1 MNDPKQVFAAELL
14 AVQRS
19 QSELRELLRTE
30 QKTLRNLA
38 QRLWTQQEAERA
50 RLSQELHDGLGQLLT
65 ALSRRLQVAANEF
78 PLDPEL
84 AELAAQALADV
95 RQLSRLMRP
104 RILDDLGLAA
114 ALQWL
119 VRTLVEPEG
128 IKCAVTIELE
138 QEPASDTA
146 ILVFRIAQEALTN
159 MVRHAEAE
167 RASLYLSTVGET
179 LRLDIIDDGCG
190 FALAQIEQGMGIT
203 SMQDRAAAFN
213 AELAIHSRL
222 GGGCHISLLV
232 PL

>member
-1 MNDPKQVFAAELL
+1 M
-14 AVQRS
+14 QRS

-30 QKTLRNLA
+30 QKNLLSLA

-119 VRTLVEPEG
+119 LRTLVEPEG
-128 IKCAVTIELE
+128 INCTVSIELE

-167 RASLYLSTVGET
+167 RASLYLSTVGAT

-190 FALAQIEQGMGIT
+190 FALAQIEQGMGIA

-213 AELAIHSRL
+213 AELAIHSRP